1 MVVVN
6 CKRLPREEYS
16 KDYDEFLVR
25 FPNTAN
31 VAEVTQ
37 IVQNIQNLRVR
48 LRWMITA
55 AKQLAK
61 DHATEDVRHALLGPA
76 EEAERY
82 MSLERVLD
90 QKIETTEEEVR
101 QHVETLKGGCMI
113 AFPAE
118 CSGKDCLQ
126 RLAALIDADD
136 TPELPRAKAH
146 RILSIIDDNA
156 TTEDILLGNA
166 TMWWAGKPL
175 QREHDLA
182 KYSGKNDKTKLVVK
196 LAKEGASAP
205 PRENP
210 IDAKTQS
217 EMMAYWYRKQE
228 EHKKLVEDDDI
239 SFGNSKWA
247 DPNALKGQLSG
258 VSTVKLR

>member
-1 MVVVN
+1 MVIVN

-25 FPNTAN
+25 VPNTAS
-31 VAEVTQ
+31 VGDVTQ
-37 IVQNIQNLRVR
+37 TIQCIQNLRVR

-61 DHATEDVRHALLGPA
+61 DHAAADVRHSLLGPA
-76 EEAERY
+76 EDAERY
-82 MSLERVLD
+82 MALEQVLD
-90 QKIETTEEEVR
+90 RRVETTEEEVR
-101 QHVETLKGGCMI
+101 RHIDTLKGGCMI

-126 RLAALIDADD
+126 TLAAVIDADA
-136 TPELPRAKAH
+136 TEELPRAKAH

-156 TTEDILLGNA
+156 MTEDILQGVA

-182 KYSGKNDKTKLVVK
+182 KYCGKNEKTKLVVK
-196 LAKEGASAP
+196 LAKEGANAP
-205 PRENP
+205 PRESP

-217 EMMAYWYRKQE
+217 EMMTYWYRKQE
-228 EHKKLVEDDDI
+228 EHKKLVDDDDI

-247 DPNALKGQLSG
+247 DPNALKSSLSG
-258 VSTVKLR
+258 VGSVKLR